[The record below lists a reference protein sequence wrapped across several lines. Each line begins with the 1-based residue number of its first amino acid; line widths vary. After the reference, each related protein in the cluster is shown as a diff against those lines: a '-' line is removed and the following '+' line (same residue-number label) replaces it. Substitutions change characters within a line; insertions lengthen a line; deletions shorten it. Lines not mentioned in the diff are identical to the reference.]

1 MLLALAV
8 ASEFDD
14 FGGAS
19 LELAAW
25 ELGLDHDT
33 VRVVWRQA
41 VAEGLLEAAPQ
52 DEVLG
57 EEMWRV
63 TERGHQALRR
73 RRRVAVG

>member
-1 MLLALAV
+1 MLLAIKV
-8 ASEFDD
+8 AEDFDA

-25 ELGLDHDT
+25 ELGLDHDA
-33 VRVVWRQA
+33 VNAVWRQA
-41 VAEGLLEAAPQ
+41 VAEGLLVAAPR

-57 EEMWRV
+57 EEMWRI
-63 TERGHQALRR
+63 TERGRQALR